1 MESCGKGGSMFQIT
15 EILAASYNNVGYTYG
30 MQDDWEKQ
38 LEYYHEALNI
48 RERVLPSNHP
58 DIASSCNNLA
68 ESYAWQGQYAEA
80 LKWERRALE
89 IAEHSLPEDH
99 PKRRACRKGV
109 EYLERKLASS
119 EET

>member
-1 MESCGKGGSMFQIT
+1 MAL
-15 EILAASYNNVGYTYG
+15 EIC
-30 MQDDWEKQ
+30 KK
-38 LEYYHEALNI
+38 
-48 RERVLPSNHP
+48 VLPPDHP
-58 DIASSCNNLA
+58 DIASSCNNLSGA
-68 ESYAWQGQYAEA
+68 YAPQGQYAEA

-99 PKRRACRKGV
+99 LYRRKYREGV